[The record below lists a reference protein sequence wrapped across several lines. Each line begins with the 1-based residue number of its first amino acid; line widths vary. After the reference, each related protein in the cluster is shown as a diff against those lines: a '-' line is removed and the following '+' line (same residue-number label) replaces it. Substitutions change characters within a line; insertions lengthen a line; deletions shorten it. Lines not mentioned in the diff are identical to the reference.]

1 MARAESPVN
10 RVYIAGQAALL
21 EDGKA
26 IYGIPGPGTY
36 AAPSSFSNQAAHD
49 YDAGRQIFATPPA
62 WTLKGRIH
70 DSEIAKS
77 PGPVYDANRGYR
89 YLEQH
94 GVQRHPDSEGTFG
107 AGTRDQP
114 HRFYS
119 PQHSQAT
126 LLCTGSPGPAAYT
139 QKEGRRISHT
149 LGDAPTWQFGTRLKG
164 PWDRPSNFS
173 PGPVYRT
180 EATLGPGGAPVY
192 RKAPRFSFGPAGMR
206 RRGMQQSRNEALK
219 VLWSREQRKEEGR
232 NAPGPG
238 YYKAESAS
246 RALSRQAVAYSFS
259 AALTG
264 REDIE
269 TEMTE
274 LSEIHLP
281 STFKSPCTRFG
292 PPSGPA
298 RAHSVPLLD
307 QGRSGTPDYHTQ
319 LAMSAEAARQS
330 RNPGPAEYDVLPHV
344 QALSSHPRAPAP
356 GFGSEARQCNKTVGS
371 GLSLP
376 GPGTYKAE
384 EGLDNTS
391 RHPMA
396 PAFSLAAPWQPPR
409 PTSARPGPG
418 AYRVLTDGELE
429 RSVSQHANLGSASF
443 SKGKPTSRHTFIPK
457 SDSPGPIYDI
467 RTTLGRR
474 KAPAPAFGDKSAPA
488 AAAHTQTVP
497 DFFTGA
503 LGTLGQ
509 DSPGPNINIPQG
521 KPSRLGPG
529 TPWGNWKHG
538 VKLPPRIPASLSMSR
553 ESSLDSKEASPG
565 PCYNP
570 PLSLVNSKHTHG
582 GSFSFG
588 VGGRAP
594 LYTVKF

>member
-1 MARAESPVN
+1 MRGAPLGHPV
-10 RVYIAGQAALL
+10 AAALL

-26 IYGIPGPGTY
+26 MYGIPGPGAY
-36 AAPSSFSNQAAHD
+36 AAPSSFSNQAAHE
-49 YDAGRQIFATPPA
+49 YDAGRQIFTTPPA
-62 WTLKGRIH
+62 WTLKGRIY
-70 DSEIAKS
+70 DNEISKS
-77 PGPVYDANRGYR
+77 PGPVYDADRGYT

-94 GVQRHPDSEGTFG
+94 GVRRNSDSEGTFG
-107 AGTRDQP
+107 AGTRDEP

-139 QKEGRRISHT
+139 QKEGRRIPHT
-149 LGDAPTWQFGTRLKG
+149 LGDAPTWRFGTRLKG
-164 PWDRPSNFS
+164 PWDRPSNLS

-180 EATLGPGGAPVY
+180 ETTLGPGGAPVY
-192 RKAPRFSFGPAGMR
+192 RKAPRFSFGHAGMH
-206 RRGMQQSRNEALK
+206 RRGVQQSRNEALK
-219 VLWSREQRKEEGR
+219 VLWSREQRKEEGS

-246 RALSRQAVAYSFS
+246 RALSRQAAAYSFS
-259 AALTG
+259 AAHTG
-264 REDIE
+264 RENIE
-269 TEMTE
+269 KELTEQ
-274 LSEIHLP
+274 SEIQLP

-292 PPSGPA
+292 PPSGPV
-298 RAHSVPLLD
+298 RAQSVPLLD
-307 QGRSGTPDYHTQ
+307 QSRSGALDYHTQ

-356 GFGSEARQCNKTVGS
+356 CFGSEGRQCNNKAVGT

-443 SKGKPTSRHTFIPK
+443 SKGKPTSRYTFIPK
-457 SDSPGPIYDI
+457 SDSPGPIYDV
-467 RTTLGRR
+467 RTTLARR
-474 KAPAPAFGDKSAPA
+474 KAPAPAFGVKSAPA

-521 KPSRLGPG
+521 KSSRLGPG
-529 TPWGNWKHG
+529 TPWGKWKHG
-538 VKLPPRIPASLSMSR
+538 VKLPPRISASLSMSR